1 LLMKCKDSSRNNM
14 KYSVSVSFASFLL
27 LLYFCSI
34 SDSSYTSDTDTFA
47 SICSASAFST
57 SVLLLF
63 SILHMLL
70 FILITPLHHS
80 FFFLSLK
87 HTGRKISFHFSCSF
101 LLCLFLCHYSC
112 SQKTCRNCFISI
124 EQRTKLWQSMLSMVV
139 PMLYLESSPQSMC
152 HTRHA
157 GSQ

>member
-1 LLMKCKDSSRNNM
+1 M
-14 KYSVSVSFASFLL
+14 KYLVSVSFASFLL

-34 SDSSYTSDTDTFA
+34 SDSSYTSDTDTSA
-47 SICSASAFST
+47 SICSAYATST
-57 SVLLLF
+57 SLLLF

-70 FILITPLHHS
+70 FILITPCIIYLAVP
-80 FFFLSLK
+80 FLSLK
-87 HTGRKISFHFSCSF
+87 HIKRKINFHFSCSF

-124 EQRTKLWQSMLSMVV
+124 EQRTKLWRSMLSMVV
-139 PMLYLESSPQSMC
+139 PMLYLESSHQSMC
-152 HTRHA
+152 HTRQA